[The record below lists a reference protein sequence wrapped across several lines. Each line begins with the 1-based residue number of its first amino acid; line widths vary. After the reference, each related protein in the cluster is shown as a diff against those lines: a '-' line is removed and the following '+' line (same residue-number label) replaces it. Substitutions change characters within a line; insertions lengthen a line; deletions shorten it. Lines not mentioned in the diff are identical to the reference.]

1 MQTIIDHA
9 QTALILHVDGN
20 LESESVVGFRA
31 VMAGLPPG
39 HNVVFDL
46 QDVLFV
52 DSAGLGAL
60 IGAIRRI
67 RETAAMPSSAGRA
80 FPYGV
85 RCTYRIYRS
94 VRVVTHIS
102 QAEAHFL
109 ALHVRITHR

>member
-1 MQTIIDHA
+1 MQTTIDHA
-9 QTALILHVDGN
+9 QTALILRIAGN
-20 LESESVVGFRA
+20 LESESVVRFRA

-39 HNVVFDL
+39 HNMVFDL

-67 RETAAMPSSAGRA
+67 RENGGDATLWRPRPSVRRALHLTA
-80 FPYGV
+80 
-85 RCTYRIYRS
+85 IDRS
-94 VRVVTHIS
+94 VRVVAHIN

-109 ALHVRITHR
+109 AWPRAA

>member
-1 MQTIIDHA
+1 MQTTIDHA
-9 QTALILHVDGN
+9 QTALILRIAGN
-20 LESESVVGFRA
+20 LESESVVRFRA

-39 HNVVFDL
+39 HNMVFDL

-67 RETAAMPSSAGRA
+67 RENGGDAVLCRPRPSVRRALQLTA
-80 FPYGV
+80 
-85 RCTYRIYRS
+85 IDRS
-94 VRVVTHIS
+94 VRVVAHIS

-109 ALHVRITHR
+109 ALARAA